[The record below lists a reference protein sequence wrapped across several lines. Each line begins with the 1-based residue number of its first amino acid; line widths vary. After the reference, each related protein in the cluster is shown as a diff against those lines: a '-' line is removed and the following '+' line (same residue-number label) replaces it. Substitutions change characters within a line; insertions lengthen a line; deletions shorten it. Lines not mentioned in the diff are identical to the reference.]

1 MAPTHS
7 VVCTLLISSLFGFAE
22 ARGDYATSSGCWLW
36 FFIIIFMTVGASSS
50 GSGSGSGTGQG
61 NRSGMGRRE
70 SERKKDENDG
80 SEYMGDGDDEDEDS
94 DDEILIQKAARSA
107 SEGHYKKRPKD
118 DEPKLGVV
126 HFLDGALFQRTI
138 LPVLRHRCLSKLDK
152 LCGH

>member
-1 MAPTHS
+1 MQLQA
-7 VVCTLLISSLFGFAE
+7 VA
-22 ARGDYATSSGCWLW
+22 GCGL
-36 FFIIIFMTVGASSS
+36 FIIIFMTVGASSS